1 MNHYERLKVTQDAPP
16 EVIRAAYRALA
27 NRLHPDRSGGDTG
40 PQDSAHEQMAA
51 LNAAYEV
58 LIDPVLRRDYDATL
72 SPTATW
78 ATSTFGAAPPT
89 GAEAGMSDMS
99 SLTARS
105 SMARTAWAPG
115 ARQLL
120 FAGVAVAVVLVGGAL
135 SYWRVTAHQH
145 PLDQAV
151 SDQVVRQVGH
161 APGGVSGG
169 VSGEVSLEAAAVAN
183 PVAARKPTVD
193 ELARMSDEELL
204 KALPVLDG
212 KEPPASLTSAP
223 TRFASGPHPLD
234 GTPIQLRGTSQLVD
248 PLAAAQP

>member
-51 LNAAYEV
+51 LNGAYEV

-78 ATSTFGAAPPT
+78 ATSTFGASPT
-89 GAEAGMSDMS
+89 EAEAGMADMS

-105 SMARTAWAPG
+105 SMARTAWAPTPRHLAWG
-115 ARQLL
+115 G
-120 FAGVAVAVVLVGGAL
+120 GVLAVILVMGAL
-135 SYWRVTAHQH
+135 SYWRLVTDDH

-151 SDQVVRQVGH
+151 SRQVVRQVGD
-161 APGGVSGG
+161 APLGGAPA
-169 VSGEVSLEAAAVAN
+169 E
-183 PVAARKPTVD
+183 ARKPTVD
-193 ELARMSDEELL
+193 ELARMSDDELL

-234 GTPIQLRGTSQLVD
+234 GAPIQLRGAQQLVD
-248 PLAAAQP
+248 PLAPPQP